1 MLSKIFSFRTL
12 LLLIVLGLSLFIYKY
27 LVSTKPEAKK
37 VKIEEKTFYVKVMQA
52 KRNNYVPK
60 SDEFGRIVSTRQG
73 DLRFGVPGR
82 VIYISDNFKNGSYVK
97 NGQVL
102 AKLDQKRYLLEVE
115 KLKSDTRELL
125 TQLEIRQRQVKRFKS
140 MLSRKVISQNQY
152 DNELILLSKN
162 QSDYVRSKILLEKA
176 EEDLSYTVLRSKF
189 NGIVYDIK
197 INKGQFLLSN
207 DKVANIFSVDDL
219 EVEFAVPSKIYSNA
233 QNLIGKDIEVVWEAS
248 DTSLK
253 TTKGK
258 IIRTGGKI
266 IEEEGGGKIIAK
278 IDNKNLSIPLGA
290 FVRVSYPLDEFL
302 NVLKIPETAIYGNK
316 VYVVENRIARER
328 TVDIKYKGN
337 GYVIINGNLSDY
349 DQIIITKIPE
359 KLNNQKVTITN

>member
-12 LLLIVLGLSLFIYKY
+12 LFLIVLGLSLFIYKY

-189 NGIVYDIK
+189 NGILYDIK

-233 QNLIGKDIEVVWEAS
+233 QNLIGKDIDVVWEAS

-337 GYVIINGNLSDY
+337 GYVIIDGNLSDY

>member
-1 MLSKIFSFRTL
+1 MLSKIFSFKTL
-12 LLLIVLGLSLFIYKY
+12 LFLIVLGLSLFIYKY

-189 NGIVYDIK
+189 NGVLYDIK

-233 QNLIGKDIEVVWEAS
+233 QNLIGKDIDVVWEAS

-337 GYVIINGNLSDY
+337 GYVIINGDLSDY